1 MSEERVGLD
10 DCGCCEG
17 IRKLTPVTI
26 RRNPPGLAS
35 LQYRVGTHS
44 QFKASMIASI
54 SQKKELQNL
63 TTRENN
69 DLTIAIIDGW
79 ASIGDV
85 LTFYQERIANEG
97 FLRTATERRSV
108 LELARSVGYELRP
121 GVAASTYLAFTIQ
134 EGAVV
139 EKTSIGIGTK
149 VQSIPEEGEMPQTF
163 ETVEEIEARP
173 EWNELKPR
181 LTKAQN
187 LIDAMSKNPP
197 TLIFKGIDL
206 GLKSGEKL
214 LIVTKEK
221 DNYSKYYFKTIF
233 SVEADAT
240 LQQTKVVL
248 FPNPNVSLGSNIEEV
263 IQPIIA
269 TKTVSQSDLT
279 AWTIIN
285 RQSIKEFAIVS
296 NIVAK
301 KPRPP
306 PLPTAEVE
314 SGVYSFRIRTGPFG
328 HTAPRY
334 KILPNTPTPTNQT
347 PPEWDDVPI
356 IKDSAGKPYNGVE
369 DVIYLDNSY
378 PSILPNSL
386 IVLQSSNASVGIA
399 AFKISK
405 IFEKA
410 LADFS
415 MSAKVTGLQ
424 LEKIRTDREI
434 LLSSFLLRETTI
446 HAQSVLLELAEIRDE
461 TLVNKKRI
469 TLDKVAVFMY
479 KGQKVVVTGEIVE
492 RVGIIRS
499 EIATIADIIHL
510 ENNEPYT
517 TLIFEHDLKHEYK
530 RDTVKLYANVAKAT
544 HGETKEEVLGSGE
557 LSQTQQEFVLKQT
570 PLTYVSAPTASGVK
584 STLEVRVDG
593 VRWDEVNSL
602 YNLKPYDRAYTARI
616 EDDGK
621 ARIIFGD
628 GIRGI
633 QPTAGNENIVARY
646 RVGIGMS
653 GMLKAGQLSLL
664 MSRPLGVR
672 SVTNPMEP
680 NGADDPE
687 GVDNARKNANLT
699 ILTMERIVSL
709 EDFEHFARAFAGIG
723 KAHAISIW
731 DGERRLVRLTVASAT
746 GDELKEED
754 TLYQS
759 LKGAIETYKDPLICV
774 KIESF
779 DKKLFNV
786 KAKVA
791 VDTAVRFEEVKLAVE
806 QALKEKFSFEARQF
820 NQPIE
825 ASEVIATMQGV
836 RGVVAIDLD
845 HLYLFGEEAKWNDIL
860 LLSKIEKEN
869 GGTLAWLLMLNLG
882 GVILEEMK
890 L

>member
-1 MSEERVGLD
+1 MSKGNIELD

-17 IRKLTPVTI
+17 IKKLTPVTI
-26 RRNPPGLAS
+26 RNPPGLGS
-35 LQYRVGTHS
+35 LQYRIGTHG

-69 DLTIAIIDGW
+69 DLAIAIIDGW
-79 ASIGDV
+79 ATIGDV

-97 FLRTATERRSV
+97 FLRTATERRSI

-121 GVAASTYLAFTIQ
+121 GVAASTHLAFTIQ
-134 EGAVV
+134 EGAVI
-139 EKTSIGIGTK
+139 EKTSIAIGTK
-149 VQSIPEEGEMPQTF
+149 VQSIPEQGEMPQTF
-163 ETVEEIEARP
+163 ETMEEIEARP

-187 LIDAMSKNPP
+187 LADALSKNPP
-197 TLIFKGIDL
+197 TLFFKGIDL
-206 GLKSGEKL
+206 GLKSGDKL
-214 LIVTKEK
+214 LVVMKK
-221 DNYSKYYFKTIF
+221 NGNYLEYYFKTIF

-248 FPNPNVSLGSNIEEV
+248 FPNPNVLPGSDIEV
-263 IQPIIA
+263 TQPVFGSKPI
-269 TKTVSQSDLT
+269 SESDLT
-279 AWTIIN
+279 AWSIIN
-285 RQSIKEFAIVS
+285 KQSIEEFAIES
-296 NIVAK
+296 NIGAE
-301 KPRPP
+301 KPRPQ

-314 SGVYSFRIRTGPFG
+314 PGVYSFRIRAGSFG

-334 KILPNTPTPTNQT
+334 KILPNIPTDGT
-347 PPEWDDVPI
+347 PPLEWPKVPI
-356 IKDSAGKPYNGVE
+356 NKDSDGTPYNGGK
-369 DVIYLDNSY
+369 VIYLDNSY

-386 IVLQSSNASVGIA
+386 IVLQSSDTSVGIA
-399 AFKISK
+399 AFKIST
-405 IFEKA
+405 ISEKA

-424 LEKIRTDREI
+424 LEKIRTDDEEELLS
-434 LLSSFLLRETTI
+434 LLSSFLLRDTTI
-446 HAQSVLLELAEIRDE
+446 YAQSVLLELAEIRDE

-469 TLDKVAVFMY
+469 TLDKIVVFMY
-479 KGQKVVVTGEIVE
+479 KGQQVVVTGEIVE
-492 RVGIIRS
+492 RLGIIRS
-499 EIATIADIIHL
+499 EIATIENIIHL
-510 ENNEPYT
+510 ENNEPFT

-544 HGETKEEVLGSGE
+544 HGETKEEVLGSGD
-557 LSQTQQEFVLKQT
+557 LSQTQQEFVLKQE
-570 PLTYVSAPTASGVK
+570 PLTYVSARTTSGVR

-602 YNLKPYDRAYTARI
+602 YSLKPHDRAYTVRI
-616 EDDGK
+616 DDDGK

-633 QPTAGNENIVARY
+633 KPSAGNENIVARY

-672 SVTNPMEP
+672 SVTNPIEP

-687 GVDNARKNANLT
+687 SADSARKNANLT

-709 EDFEHFARAFAGIG
+709 EDFDHFAGAFAGIG

-759 LKGAIETYKDPLICV
+759 LKGAIETSKDPLIRV

-791 VDTAVRFEEVKLAVE
+791 VDPAVRFEDVKLAVE

-820 NQPIE
+820 NQPVG

-836 RGVVAIDLD
+836 RGVIAIDLD

-860 LLSKIEKEN
+860 PSKIEKES
-869 GGTLAWLLMLNLG
+869 GKLLSWLLMLNLG